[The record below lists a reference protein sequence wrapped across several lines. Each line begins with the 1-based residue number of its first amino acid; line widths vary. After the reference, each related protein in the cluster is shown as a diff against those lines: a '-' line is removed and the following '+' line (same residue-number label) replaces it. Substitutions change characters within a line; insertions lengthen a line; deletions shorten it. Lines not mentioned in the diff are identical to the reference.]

1 MKKATLIILVLLLLP
16 VGGCTL
22 FKKPPVVPA
31 PPPQQKEG
39 PPLAAV
45 TGSDLPDFRDDMDRE
60 SLARAVRK
68 SLEYYARLPERTTY
82 RMGDKRF
89 TVRDMKESLEAFLE
103 IVESGDSPA
112 AIERRVRET
121 FDVYKASGSAPS
133 GRVLFTG
140 YYEPVLKGS
149 LEKSG
154 PYNYPIYRR
163 PEDSVVVQLGKF
175 REKYRNERLVGRVE
189 NGELL
194 PYFTREEI
202 DGVGVLENKGL
213 EIAWFADPVDIFFL
227 HIQGSG
233 MICLPD
239 GKCFQVSYAQSNGRA
254 YRSIGKLLIDSGKA
268 TRENLSMQGIKK
280 YLREHPEEAQEILN
294 YNESYVFFR
303 LVEEGPVGSI
313 GVALTGGR
321 SIATDQTIFPRGA
334 LAFIKTRKPVIGPG
348 GEIRSWVPFSRFVLN
363 QDTGGAIT
371 GPGRVDLFCGRGR
384 EAEIMAGHLKE
395 EGELYFL
402 ILRKGKNEENPKRSE
417 AR

>member
-1 MKKATLIILVLLLLP
+1 MKKTILIILGCMILLI
-16 VGGCTL
+16 GGCTF

-31 PPPQQKEG
+31 PPPLQIEG

-45 TGSDLPDFRDDMDRE
+45 AGSELPVFRDDLDRE

-82 RMGDKRF
+82 RMAAERF
-89 TVRDMKESLEAFLE
+89 TVRDIKESLKAFLE
-103 IVESGDSPA
+103 IVETSDSPA
-112 AIERRVRET
+112 AIQRRVSET
-121 FDVYKASGSAPS
+121 FDVYRASGSPS
-133 GRVLFTG
+133 SGSVLFTG

-149 LEKSG
+149 AARSEQ
-154 PYNYPIYRR
+154 YRYPIYRK

-175 REKYRNERLVGRVE
+175 RDKYRNERLVGRVE
-189 NGELL
+189 NGELV
-194 PYFTREEI
+194 PYFSREEI
-202 DGVGVLENKGL
+202 DGAGVLENRGL

-239 GKCFQVSYAQSNGRA
+239 GACFQVSYAQSNGRA

-280 YLREHPEEAQEILN
+280 YLREHPEEIEDILN

-303 LVEEGPVGSI
+303 KVGEGPVGSI

-348 GEIRSWVPFSRFVLN
+348 GDIRSWVPFSRFVLN

-384 EAEIMAGHLKE
+384 EAEITAGHLKE

-402 ILRKGKNEENPKRSE
+402 VLKKAKK
-417 AR
+417 

>member
-1 MKKATLIILVLLLLP
+1 MRKLFLILFMILL
-16 VGGCTL
+16 VGGCTF

-31 PPPQQKEG
+31 PPPPQKEG
-39 PPLAAV
+39 PPLAVV
-45 TGSDLPDFRDDMDRE
+45 TGSDLPVFRDDLDRE
-60 SLARAVRK
+60 SLAWAVRK

-82 RMGDKRF
+82 RLGAERF
-89 TVRDMKESLEAFLE
+89 TVRDMKDSLGAFLE
-103 IVESGDSPA
+103 IVETSDSPA
-112 AIERRVRET
+112 TIEKRVRET
-121 FDVYKASGSAPS
+121 FDVYRASGGAPS

-149 LEKSG
+149 PGRSEQ
-154 PYNYPIYRR
+154 YRYPIYRK
-163 PEDSVVVQLGKF
+163 PDDSVVVQLGKF

-189 NGELL
+189 NGEMV
-194 PYFTREEI
+194 PYFSREEI
-202 DGVGVLENKGL
+202 DGAGVLENRGL

-239 GKCFQVSYAQSNGRA
+239 GMCFQVSYAQSNGRA

-280 YLREHPEEAQEILN
+280 YLREHPEEAREILN

-303 LVEEGPVGSI
+303 TVEEGPVGSI

-334 LAFIKTRKPVIGPG
+334 LAFVKTRKPVIGPG
-348 GEIRSWVPFSRFVLN
+348 GDIRSWVPFSRFVLN

-371 GPGRVDLFCGRGR
+371 GPGRVDLFCGRGN
-384 EAEIMAGHLKE
+384 EAEITAGHLKE
-395 EGELYFL
+395 EGDLYFL
-402 ILRKGKNEENPKRSE
+402 VLKKDKK
-417 AR
+417 

>member
-1 MKKATLIILVLLLLP
+1 MKKTILIILGCMLLL
-16 VGGCTL
+16 VSGCTF

-31 PPPQQKEG
+31 PPPPQKEG
-39 PPLAAV
+39 PPLAIV
-45 TGSDLPDFRDDMDRE
+45 TGSDLPAFRDDLDRE

-82 RMGDKRF
+82 RLAAERF
-89 TVRDMKESLEAFLE
+89 TVRDMKESLEAFRE
-103 IVESGDSPA
+103 IVETSHSPA
-112 AIERRVRET
+112 ALERRVRET
-121 FDVYKASGSAPS
+121 FDVYRASGS
-133 GRVLFTG
+133 VLFTG

-149 LEKSG
+149 AERSDR
-154 PYNYPIYRR
+154 YRYPIYRK
-163 PEDSVVVQLGKF
+163 PDDSVVVQLGKF
-175 REKYRNERLVGRVE
+175 RDKYRNERLVGRLE
-189 NGELL
+189 NGELV
-194 PYFTREEI
+194 PYFSREEI
-202 DGVGVLENKGL
+202 DGAGVLENRGL

-239 GKCFQVSYAQSNGRA
+239 GACFQVSYAQSNGRA

-280 YLREHPEEAQEILN
+280 YLREHPEEIEDILN

-303 LVEEGPVGSI
+303 TVEEGPVGSI

-321 SIATDQTIFPRGA
+321 SIATDQAIFPRGA
-334 LAFIKTRKPVIGPG
+334 LAFIKTRQPVIGPG
-348 GEIRSWVPFSRFVLN
+348 GDIRSWVPFSRFVLN
-363 QDTGGAIT
+363 QDTGGAII

-384 EAEIMAGHLKE
+384 EAEITAGHLKE

-402 ILRKGKNEENPKRSE
+402 ILKKARK
-417 AR
+417 

>member
-1 MKKATLIILVLLLLP
+1 MLELMKKTLIIFGCVLWLI
-16 VGGCTL
+16 GGCTF
-22 FKKPPVVPA
+22 FKKPPVVT
-31 PPPQQKEG
+31 PPPIAPKEG
-39 PPLAAV
+39 QALVAV
-45 TGSDLPDFRDDMDRE
+45 TGSDLPVFRDDLDRE
-60 SLARAVRK
+60 SLARAIRK

-82 RMGDKRF
+82 RMGDQRF
-89 TVRDMKESLEAFLE
+89 TVRDMKESLEAFLA
-103 IVESGDSPA
+103 IVENGDSPS
-112 AIERRVRET
+112 AIERKVRQT
-121 FDVYKASGSAPS
+121 FDIYKASGSAPS

-140 YYEPVLKGS
+140 YYEPLLKGS
-149 LEKSG
+149 LEKTD
-154 PYNYPIYRR
+154 PYRYPIYRK
-163 PEDSVVVQLGKF
+163 PDDSVVVQLGKF

-280 YLREHPEEAQEILN
+280 YLREHPEEVEEILN

-303 LVEEGPVGSI
+303 KVGEGPVGSI

-334 LAFIKTRKPVIGPG
+334 LAFIMSKKPIIGPDG
-348 GEIRSWVPFSRFVLN
+348 DIRSWVPFSRFVLN

-371 GPGRVDLFCGRGR
+371 GPGRVDLFWGRGR
-384 EAEIMAGHLKE
+384 EAEIAAGHLKE

-402 ILRKGKNEENPKRSE
+402 VLKKAKK
-417 AR
+417 

>member
-1 MKKATLIILVLLLLP
+1 MAPMKKTILIILGCMLLLL
-16 VGGCTL
+16 GGCTF

-31 PPPQQKEG
+31 PPPPQKEG
-39 PPLAAV
+39 PPLAVV
-45 TGSDLPDFRDDMDRE
+45 TGSDIPVFRDDLDRE

-82 RMGDKRF
+82 RLATERF
-89 TVRDMKESLEAFLE
+89 TVRDMKESLGAFLE
-103 IVESGDSPA
+103 IVETSESPA
-112 AIERRVRET
+112 TIERRVRET
-121 FDVYKASGSAPS
+121 FDVYRASGGASS

-149 LEKSG
+149 PGRSEK
-154 PYNYPIYRR
+154 YRYPIYRK
-163 PEDSVVVQLGKF
+163 PDDSVVVQLGKF
-175 REKYRNERLVGRVE
+175 RDKYRNERLVGRVE
-189 NGELL
+189 NGELV
-194 PYFTREEI
+194 PYFSREEI
-202 DGVGVLENKGL
+202 DGAGVLENKGL

-239 GKCFQVSYAQSNGRA
+239 GMCFQVSYAQSNGRA

-280 YLREHPEEAQEILN
+280 YLREHPEEAREILN

-303 LVEEGPVGSI
+303 TVEEGPVGSI

-334 LAFIKTRKPVIGPG
+334 LAFVKTRKPVIGPG
-348 GEIRSWVPFSRFVLN
+348 GDIRSWVPFSRFVLN

-371 GPGRVDLFCGRGR
+371 GPGRVDLFCGRGN
-384 EAEIMAGHLKE
+384 EAEITAGHLKE
-395 EGELYFL
+395 EGDLYFL
-402 ILRKGKNEENPKRSE
+402 VLKKGKK
-417 AR
+417 

>member
-1 MKKATLIILVLLLLP
+1 LKNMKKAMLIILVCLILL
-16 VGGCTL
+16 VGGCMF
-22 FKKPPVVPA
+22 FKKPPVVP
-31 PPPQQKEG
+31 PSTPKEG

-45 TGSDLPDFRDDMDRE
+45 TGSELPDFRDDMDRE

-68 SLEYYARLPERTTY
+68 SLEYYTRLPERTTY

-149 LEKSG
+149 LEKTG
-154 PYNYPIYRR
+154 QYHYPIYRR
-163 PEDSVVVQLGKF
+163 PDDSVVVQLGKF

-202 DGVGVLENKGL
+202 DGAGVLENKGL

-233 MICLPD
+233 MICLPA

-280 YLREHPEEAQEILN
+280 YLREHPEEAQEIIN

-303 LVEEGPVGSI
+303 IVEEGPVGSI

-334 LAFIKTRKPVIGPG
+334 LAFIKSRKPVIGPG
-348 GEIRSWVPFSRFVLN
+348 GDIRSWVPFSRFVLN
-363 QDTGGAIT
+363 QDAGGAIT

-402 ILRKGKNEENPKRSE
+402 VLKKVKK
-417 AR
+417 

>member
-1 MKKATLIILVLLLLP
+1 LRDMKKATSIILVLLLLL
-16 VGGCTL
+16 VGGCTF
-22 FKKPPVVPA
+22 FKKQPPVVPA
-31 PPPQQKEG
+31 PPPPQKEG
-39 PPLAAV
+39 PPLAVV
-45 TGSDLPDFRDDMDRE
+45 TGSDLPLFRDDLDRE

-82 RMGDKRF
+82 RMASERF
-89 TVRDMKESLEAFLE
+89 TARDMKESLEAFLK
-103 IVESGDSPA
+103 IVAPSDSPA

-121 FDVYKASGSAPS
+121 FDVYKASGSPS
-133 GRVLFTG
+133 SGSVLFTG

-149 LEKSG
+149 AARSEQ
-154 PYNYPIYRR
+154 YRYPIYRK

-175 REKYRNERLVGRVE
+175 RDKYRNERLVGRVE
-189 NGELL
+189 NGELV
-194 PYFTREEI
+194 PYFSREEI
-202 DGVGVLENKGL
+202 DRAGVLENKGL

-239 GKCFQVSYAQSNGRA
+239 GACFQVSYAQSNGRA

-280 YLREHPEEAQEILN
+280 YLREHPEEIEDILN

-303 LVEEGPVGSI
+303 KVEEGPVGSI

-334 LAFIKTRKPVIGPG
+334 LALIKSRKPVIGPG
-348 GEIRSWVPFSRFVLN
+348 GDIRSWVPFSRFVLN

-384 EAEIMAGHLKE
+384 EAEITAGHLKE

-402 ILRKGKNEENPKRSE
+402 ILKKTIK
-417 AR
+417 

>member
-1 MKKATLIILVLLLLP
+1 LKNMKKAMLIILVCLILL
-16 VGGCTL
+16 VGGCMF
-22 FKKPPVVPA
+22 FKKPPVVP
-31 PPPQQKEG
+31 PSTPKEG

-45 TGSDLPDFRDDMDRE
+45 TGSELPDFRDDMDRE

-68 SLEYYARLPERTTY
+68 SLEYYTRLPERTTY
-82 RMGDKRF
+82 RMDDKRF

-103 IVESGDSPA
+103 IVESGDSPS
-112 AIERRVRET
+112 AIEKRVQET

-149 LEKSG
+149 LEKTAQ
-154 PYNYPIYRR
+154 YHYPIYRR
-163 PEDSVVVQLGKF
+163 PDDSVVVQLGKF

-202 DGVGVLENKGL
+202 DGAGVLENKGL

-233 MICLPD
+233 MICLPA

-280 YLREHPEEAQEILN
+280 YLREHPEEAQEIIN

-303 LVEEGPVGSI
+303 IVEEGPVGSI

-334 LAFIKTRKPVIGPG
+334 LAFIKSRKPVIGPG
-348 GEIRSWVPFSRFVLN
+348 GDIRSWVPFSRFVLN
-363 QDTGGAIT
+363 QDAGGAIT

-402 ILRKGKNEENPKRSE
+402 VLKKVKK
-417 AR
+417 

>member
-16 VGGCTL
+16 VGGCTF
-22 FKKPPVVPA
+22 FKKQPPVVPPTPA
-31 PPPQQKEG
+31 KEG
-39 PPLAAV
+39 PPLAVV
-45 TGSDLPDFRDDMDRE
+45 TGSDLPVFRDDLDRE
-60 SLARAVRK
+60 SVARAVRK
-68 SLEYYARLPERTTY
+68 SLEYYARLPERTAY
-82 RMGDKRF
+82 RLAAERF
-89 TVRDMKESLEAFLE
+89 TVRDMKESLKAFLE
-103 IVESGDSPA
+103 IVETSDSPA

-121 FDVYKASGSAPS
+121 FDVYRASGISPS
-133 GRVLFTG
+133 GKVLFTG

-149 LEKSG
+149 PRWSEQ
-154 PYNYPIYRR
+154 YRYPIYRK
-163 PEDSVVVQLGKF
+163 PDDSVVVHLGKF
-175 REKYRNERLVGRVE
+175 RDKYRNERLVGRLE
-189 NGELL
+189 KGELV

-202 DGVGVLENKGL
+202 DGAGVLENRGL

-233 MICLPD
+233 TICLPD
-239 GKCFQVSYAQSNGRA
+239 GSCFQVSYAQSNGRA

-280 YLREHPEEAQEILN
+280 YLREHPEEAREILN

-303 LVEEGPVGSI
+303 RVEEGPVGSI

-348 GEIRSWVPFSRFVLN
+348 GDIRSWVPFSRFVLN

-384 EAEIMAGHLKE
+384 EAEIAAGHLKE

-402 ILRKGKNEENPKRSE
+402 VLKKEKK
-417 AR
+417 

>member
-1 MKKATLIILVLLLLP
+1 MRKIVLILLITTLL
-16 VGGCTL
+16 GGCAF
-22 FKKPPVVPA
+22 FKKQPVVTPPPV
-31 PPPQQKEG
+31 PPPIAKEM

-45 TGSDLPDFRDDMDRE
+45 AGSDLPDFRDDLDRE

-68 SLEYYARLPERTTY
+68 SLDYYVRMPVRLSY
-82 RMGDKRF
+82 RMGDERYS
-89 TVRDMKESLEAFLE
+89 VSDMKESLAAFLE
-103 IVESGDSPA
+103 IIESSDSAA
-112 AIERRVRET
+112 AIGTRVQEA
-121 FDVYKASGSAPS
+121 FDVYRASGSSPS

-149 LEKSG
+149 LEKTGS
-154 PYNYPIYRR
+154 YRYPIYRK
-163 PEDSVVVQLGKF
+163 PDDAVVVQLGKF
-175 REKYRNERLVGRVE
+175 REKYKNERLVGRVE

-194 PYFTREEI
+194 PYFTRGEI
-202 DGVGVLENKGL
+202 DGAGVLEGRGL
-213 EIAWFADPVDIFFL
+213 EIAWFEDPVDIFFL

-239 GKCFQVSYAQSNGRA
+239 GKCFQVSYAQSNGRT

-280 YLREHPEEAQEILN
+280 YLRENPDEAQEILH

-303 LVEEGPVGSI
+303 IVEEGPVGSI

-334 LAFIKTRKPVIGPG
+334 LAFIRSRKPVIGPG
-348 GEIRSWVPFSRFVLN
+348 GEIRSWASYSRFVLN

-395 EGELYFL
+395 EGDLYFL
-402 ILRKGKNEENPKRSE
+402 VLKKERKRP
-417 AR
+417 

>member
-1 MKKATLIILVLLLLP
+1 MRKLSLILFIILL

-22 FKKPPVVPA
+22 FKKQPPVVP
-31 PPPQQKEG
+31 PPPLKEG
-39 PPLAAV
+39 PPLFAV
-45 TGSDLPDFRDDMDRE
+45 TGSDLPDFRDDLDRE
-60 SLARAVRK
+60 SLARAIRK

-82 RMGDKRF
+82 RMGDQRF
-89 TVRDMKESLEAFLE
+89 TVRDMKESLEAFLA
-103 IVESGDSPA
+103 IVETGDSPS
-112 AIERRVRET
+112 AIERKVRQT

-140 YYEPVLKGS
+140 YYEPLLKGS
-149 LEKSG
+149 LEKTD
-154 PYNYPIYRR
+154 PYRYPIYRK
-163 PEDSVVVQLGKF
+163 PDDSVVVQLGKF

-280 YLREHPEEAQEILN
+280 YLREHPEEVEEILN

-303 LVEEGPVGSI
+303 KVGEGPVGSI

-334 LAFIKTRKPVIGPG
+334 LAFIMSKKPIIGPDG
-348 GEIRSWVPFSRFVLN
+348 DIRSWVPFSRFVLN

-371 GPGRVDLFCGRGR
+371 GPGRVDLFWGRGW
-384 EAEIMAGHLKE
+384 EAEIAAGHLKE

-402 ILRKGKNEENPKRSE
+402 VLKKAKK
-417 AR
+417 

>member
-1 MKKATLIILVLLLLP
+1 MRKLFLILFIILL
-16 VGGCTL
+16 VGGCTF

-31 PPPQQKEG
+31 PPPPQKEG
-39 PPLAAV
+39 PPLAVV
-45 TGSDLPDFRDDMDRE
+45 TGSDLPAFRDDLDRE

-82 RMGDKRF
+82 RLATERF
-89 TVRDMKESLEAFLE
+89 TVRDMKESLGAFLE
-103 IVESGDSPA
+103 IVETSDSPA
-112 AIERRVRET
+112 TIERRVLET
-121 FDVYKASGSAPS
+121 FDVYRASGSSPS

-149 LEKSG
+149 PGRSEK
-154 PYNYPIYRR
+154 YQYPIYRK
-163 PEDSVVVQLGKF
+163 PDDSVVVQLGKF
-175 REKYRNERLVGRVE
+175 REKYRNERLVGRVK
-189 NGELL
+189 NGELV
-194 PYFTREEI
+194 PYFSREEI
-202 DGVGVLENKGL
+202 DGAGVLENRGL

-239 GKCFQVSYAQSNGRA
+239 GMCFQVSYAQSNGRA
-254 YRSIGKLLIDSGKA
+254 YRSIGRLLIDSGKA

-280 YLREHPEEAQEILN
+280 YLREHPEEAREILN

-303 LVEEGPVGSI
+303 RVEEGPVGSI

-334 LAFIKTRKPVIGPG
+334 LAFVKTRKPVIGPG
-348 GEIRSWVPFSRFVLN
+348 GDIRSWVPFSRFVLN

-371 GPGRVDLFCGRGR
+371 GPGRVDLFCGRGN
-384 EAEIMAGHLKE
+384 EAEITAGHLKE
-395 EGELYFL
+395 EGDLYFL
-402 ILRKGKNEENPKRSE
+402 VLKKDKK
-417 AR
+417 